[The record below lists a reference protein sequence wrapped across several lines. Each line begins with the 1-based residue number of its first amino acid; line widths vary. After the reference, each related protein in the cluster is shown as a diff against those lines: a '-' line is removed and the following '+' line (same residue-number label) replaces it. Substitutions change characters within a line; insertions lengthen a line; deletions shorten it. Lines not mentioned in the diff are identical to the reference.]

1 MLWVREPHPEKDSRD
16 ALGARTASGIE
27 PHPEKYSL
35 DALGAQTSSC
45 VNHRPRLVRGR
56 FLFANKRGA
65 EHELDA
71 ACLR

>member
-1 MLWVREPHPEKDSRD
+1 MLWMR
-16 ALGARTASGIE
+16 E

-56 FLFANKRGA
+56 FLFERSRRAWYQPGTT
-65 EHELDA
+65 
-71 ACLR
+71 

>member
-1 MLWVREPHPEKDSRD
+1 MLWVR
-16 ALGARTASGIE
+16 E

-45 VNHRPRLVRGR
+45 VNHRPRFVRGR